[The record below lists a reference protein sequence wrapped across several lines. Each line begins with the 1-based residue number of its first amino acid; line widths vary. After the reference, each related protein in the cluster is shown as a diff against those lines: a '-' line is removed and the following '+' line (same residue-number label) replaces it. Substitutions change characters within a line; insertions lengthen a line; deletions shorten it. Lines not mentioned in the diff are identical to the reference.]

1 MPLVSSV
8 LQLGI
13 AGSLQPK
20 IKQILE
26 QTKNGDNAITADQ
39 KALELSNAI
48 AEVVAAQ
55 VDAYIKMATITV
67 PAGIPVATA
76 GSPAAQVGATTA
88 PMIAI
93 IS

>member
-20 IKQILE
+20 IKEILE
-26 QTKNGDNAITADQ
+26 NTTVGDKAITADQ

-48 AEVVAAQ
+48 AEVIAVQ
-55 VDAYIKMATITV
+55 VDAYIKTATVIIPPGSAITTTPGGPGTIILPMTGTIT
-67 PAGIPVATA
+67 
-76 GSPAAQVGATTA
+76 
-88 PMIAI
+88 
-93 IS
+93 